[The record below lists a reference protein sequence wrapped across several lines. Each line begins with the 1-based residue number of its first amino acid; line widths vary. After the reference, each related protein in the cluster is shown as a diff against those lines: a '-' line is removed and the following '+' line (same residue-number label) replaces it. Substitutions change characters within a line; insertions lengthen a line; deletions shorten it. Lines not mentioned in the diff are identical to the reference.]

1 MNIILIP
8 KYGVLGSAWA
18 TAVAFL
24 FMSLSVFI
32 KLFNIKWLGSQIITF
47 FVVFILPLFTWFCFF
62 LLFLTYYGLTPLFND
77 MSEVCNPPGPD
88 GPNCQYCPKGTIGCG
103 DVYKKN
109 E

>member
-1 MNIILIP
+1 MSENLKIDPFGFREYDDRWLYKKDINL
-8 KYGVLGSAWA
+8 LGI
-18 TAVAFL
+18 TNL
-24 FMSLSVFI
+24 GRG
-32 KLFNIKWLGSQIITF
+32 LGSQIITF